1 MPLVVHFIYSISYIL
16 KHMHIKYEK
25 LEMPTQ
31 ELLEQ
36 SDKKTESNPN
46 FFLYLCVSLALGISL
61 VIIEHLMHNI
71 Y

>member
-1 MPLVVHFIYSISYIL
+1 
-16 KHMHIKYEK
+16 MHIKYEK